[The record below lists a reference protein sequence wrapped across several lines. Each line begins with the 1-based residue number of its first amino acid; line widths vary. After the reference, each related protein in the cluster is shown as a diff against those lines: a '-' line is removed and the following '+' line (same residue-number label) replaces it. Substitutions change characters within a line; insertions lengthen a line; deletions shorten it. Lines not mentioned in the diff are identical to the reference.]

1 MQFFLAEVRNVK
13 DPDNQGK
20 VQVRIYGYND
30 DEQTNKD
37 ENLHWA
43 LPIMP
48 VTSASTGGVGT
59 LPHGVIKG
67 SRVLGMFIDETQKH
81 AIILG
86 SYYRSHKPTDKNDN
100 TGGQEQLD
108 KTSKGVDLPKPGN
121 VTTKQDPDN
130 IPDNRGKNP
139 FLTRADG
146 KPLNTDDD
154 KYNEA
159 TFTDNGF
166 GQAAINTIRKMFAPN
181 ADQPT
186 IAGAPPGLDLPSAL
200 KAVDPSGAAQTL
212 VQFFAQMALVAAMM
226 NMTNKSGSSS
236 GVKSTVTDAFTGA
249 LSRLA
254 AKYGFE
260 IIINIFTKCLGNGGI
275 NQIDV
280 QYQDIVRRGLAKL
293 IENVAQYGVNNLPL
307 SETPT
312 LIYHTDKDPVPLPVV
327 GDPPNLYVQQYY
339 QVGQDPWVGFIEWKG
354 PNGDYVYTVRSA
366 TDHPYPSN
374 QDAIYSDAENEL
386 VKALDPYIRKGSI
399 TPFELNKIL
408 EACMTSTYNNGLE
421 KNLGK
426 GSSTSLAALIGLI
439 GLIGTAINL
448 VQTLQLPKSVLN
460 AGSVTRTLTNF
471 ARNIAIL
478 KSMKNMS
485 GGAFGLPGVGQLG
498 MIANLAGL
506 ATGNISSLVGNI
518 AGNLLGDAVNS
529 FVGGEAANIVSNITS
544 AVTSGVISGAVVK
557 NMGGNNTMV
566 KAVVLS
572 KIISEI

>member
-1 MQFFLAEVRNVK
+1 MEVGEPFLAEVRNVK

-20 VQVRIYGYND
+20 VQVRIYGFND

-48 VTSASTGGVGT
+48 VTSASTGGVGV
-59 LPHGVIKG
+59 LPHGLVKG
-67 SRVLGMFIDETQKH
+67 SRVIGIFLDDTNKH
-81 AIILG
+81 AIIFG
-86 SYYRSHKPTDKNDN
+86 SYYRSHKPTDNNDN

-121 VTTKQDPDN
+121 VAKD

-146 KPLNTDDD
+146 KPFNTDNDR
-154 KYNEA
+154 YNEA
-159 TFTDNGF
+159 TYTDNGV
-166 GQAAINTIRKMFAPN
+166 GQAAINTIRKLFAPN

-200 KAVDPSGAAQTL
+200 KSVDPNGTAQTL
-212 VQFFAQMALVAAMM
+212 IQFFAQMALVAAMM

-236 GVKSTVTDAFTGA
+236 GIKTTVTDAFTGA

-312 LIYHTDKDPVPLPVV
+312 LIYHTDKDPVPLPIV
-327 GDPPNLYVQQYY
+327 GSAPDLYVQQYY
-339 QVGQDPWVGFIEWKG
+339 PADQDPWVGFIEWKG
-354 PNGDYVYTVRSA
+354 PDGNYVYTVRTA
-366 TDHPYPSN
+366 TDHPYPST
-374 QDAIYSDAENEL
+374 QDAIYSASENEL
-386 VKALDPYIRKGSI
+386 VQALDPYIRKGSI
-399 TPFELNKIL
+399 TPSELNKIL
-408 EACMTSTYNNGLE
+408 EACMMSTYNNGLE

-426 GSSTSLAALIGLI
+426 NSSNSLAALIGLI
-439 GLIGTAINL
+439 GLIGIAVNL

-460 AGSVTRTLTNF
+460 TGSVTRTLTNF

-485 GGAFGLPGVGQLG
+485 GGAFGLPGVGQVG
-498 MIANLAGL
+498 MILNLAGL

-518 AGNLLGDAVNS
+518 AGNLVGDTVNS
-529 FVGGEAANIVSNITS
+529 FVGGQAANILGNITA
-544 AVTSGVISGAVVK
+544 AVTSGVITGAVVK
-557 NMGGNNTMV
+557 NIGGNNTMV